1 MKTTPR
7 TMTIGIILILIGIC
21 TIVSGII
28 FIRKDTAVSAV
39 VKTEEFKADE
49 IIKEEAPEAK
59 TDKQKGDDFEKYVV
73 QKFSKSYFSV
83 SEWASDKYVNGTYAK
98 SNTHPDLTLKFKFK
112 EVDTDFAVECKYR
125 SDYYKNGV
133 EWCTEKQLSNY
144 QAFTKEKN
152 IKVFIAIGLGGVATA
167 PEELFIIPLS
177 EIKGIF
183 LDKAFLERYKKENFK
198 ESNLFFD
205 YERGV
210 LK

>member
-1 MKTTPR
+1 
-7 TMTIGIILILIGIC
+7 MTIGIILILIGVC
-21 TIVSGII
+21 AIVSGIV

-39 VKTEEFKADE
+39 AKVEEFKADE
-49 IIKEEAPEAK
+49 LIEKIPEAK

-83 SEWASDKYVNGTYAK
+83 LEWASDKYVNGTYPK

-133 EWCTEKQLSNY
+133 EWCSEKQMGNY
-144 QAFTKEKN
+144 QAFAQEKN
-152 IKVFIAIGLGGVATA
+152 IKVFVVIGVGGEATA
-167 PEELFIIPLS
+167 PEELYIIPLTELMS
-177 EIKGIF
+177 NFVDKSF
-183 LDKAFLERYKKENFK
+183 LNKYRKEK
-198 ESNLFFD
+198 HKDSNLFYD
-205 YERGV
+205 YQTGR